1 MGEKIMQGFPSRE
14 EALADFFAAWEP
26 PEAATATELVSL
38 DEAIGRV
45 TARDLVSANTLP
57 VVRASA
63 CDGIA
68 QCAFIFNEQ
77 KTHGMPSFSRVIYP

>member
-38 DEAIGRV
+38 DEAIGR
-45 TARDLVSANTLP
+45 
-57 VVRASA
+57 
-63 CDGIA
+63 DGA
-68 QCAFIFNEQ
+68 
-77 KTHGMPSFSRVIYP
+77 